1 MTDEPFWDELGI
13 AWQAMPPGP
22 AIPLDRMTARF
33 RRETRQIGWAIGLAG
48 LGGAGLGALG
58 AFTLWQGWRLGALN
72 FGTRGLAVLI
82 VAGILWIMVGT
93 LWPVRRGDDARSLS
107 DFAELG
113 LARARR
119 SRRAVVLALAGC
131 TVAAV
136 LGTVGWAL
144 RTAAD
149 HPPAL
154 SPFIDLVVL
163 ALLAVIVEAL
173 RRHFRGE
180 EARFAYL
187 KRALAEA

>member
-13 AWQAMPPGP
+13 AWRAATP
-22 AIPLDRMTARF
+22 AGNGSLDRMRASF
-33 RRETRQIGWAIGLAG
+33 RRQAQQIRLAVALAV
-48 LGGAGLGALG
+48 LGGTGLGALG
-58 AFTLWQGWRLGALN
+58 AFTLWQGWKLAALN

-82 VAGILWIMVGT
+82 VAAILWVTAAT
-93 LWPVRRGDDARSLS
+93 LWPVRNDDALSLG
-107 DFAELG
+107 DFADLG

-119 SRRAVVLALAGC
+119 CRRAVVLALAGC
-131 TVAAV
+131 TAAAV

-154 SPFIDLVVL
+154 SPVIDLAVL
-163 ALLAVIVEAL
+163 ALLAAIVEAL

-187 KRALAEA
+187 RKALAEG

>member
-13 AWQAMPPGP
+13 AWRAAPPAASGS
-22 AIPLDRMTARF
+22 LDRMRASF
-33 RRETRQIGWAIGLAG
+33 RRQARQVRLAVA
-48 LGGAGLGALG
+48 LAAVGGTGLGALG

-82 VAGILWIMVGT
+82 VAAILWLMAAT
-93 LWPVRRGDDARSLS
+93 LWPVRNDDALSLS
-107 DFAELG
+107 EFADLG

-119 SRRAVVLALAGC
+119 CRRAVVLGLTGC
-131 TVAAV
+131 AVAAV

-154 SPFIDLVVL
+154 SPVIDLAVL
-163 ALLAVIVEAL
+163 AVLAVIVEAL

-180 EARFAYL
+180 DARFAYL
-187 KRALAEA
+187 KRALGEQ